1 MCIYLCETPK
11 TRVCIR
17 SWPSSYLRHICF
29 RVFFSHRTTIRTYIK
44 NAFLCTMDLV
54 LFHNNIGFCRLSR
67 STSPHKVYRYVDWL
81 TDSFSIRSQFVSIN
95 FTRNTTDAILWR
107 LNNTDID
114 YCPLWKIF
122 SYSANIDVHNLD
134 ETISGLVW
142 YLKYNSTF
150 AVMTTIY
157 RFWNI

>member
-95 FTRNTTDAILWR
+95 FTRKRKSIFDVLCPILYLDA
-107 LNNTDID
+107 T
-114 YCPLWKIF
+114 
-122 SYSANIDVHNLD
+122 SACCLRCIASNYYDVL
-134 ETISGLVW
+134 
-142 YLKYNSTF
+142 
-150 AVMTTIY
+150 
-157 RFWNI
+157 R